1 MRIFFASLFIAF
13 STMAWAQFPKT
24 YTSSDL
30 YHELEKLSTGK
41 RVLYLAAHPDDENTR
56 LIAYFENGMNVR
68 TGYLALTRGDGG
80 QNLIGTEI
88 GPGIGVLRTQE
99 LLAARRIDGGEQFF
113 TRAVDFGY
121 SKSAEESFDKW
132 GKENI
137 LADVVWTI
145 RKFRPDVIITRFPPT
160 RAAGHG
166 HHEASAIL
174 AEEAFDL
181 AADSTAFPEQLKY
194 VDVWQPTRLY
204 FNASSWWN
212 KDLPQ
217 IAAANPDDYVTI
229 DIGTT
234 NELLGESYAQMAAMS
249 RSQHRSQGFG
259 TDFPYGKSIEYLKYV
274 KGKKLNRGTDILSG
288 ISTGWE
294 RYDAQ
299 DIEEM
304 ILNILNDFDFKK
316 PEASIPA
323 LITVAK
329 EIGKLTPNPFFKH
342 KESEVNN
349 LILNLMHVTTEFVTS
364 EKYTVP
370 GGEISAD
377 LMINNP
383 ERDLILLRNADY
395 GDQELSKGDSLFNN
409 DVFTKSVVL
418 KIPENAPFSNP
429 YWLNAPFTNIYKTD
443 DYNLLGK
450 PENKPA
456 ITADL
461 TLSIEGYTFVKKVQL
476 REKKVDPARGVI
488 YNPVYIVP
496 KVSFNFSEDV
506 VIAAKGSDAKMV
518 RLTVT
523 NHDSDFKGKVSLKLP
538 NGWQVNPESMNVEF
552 SRPDESVV
560 LVYEVK
566 ADANA
571 KEGEALVVATPA
583 SGTLREPAMSLQR
596 IDYEHIPAQIILKE
610 AETKLVPLDLKKGDV
625 KRIGYIDGPGD
636 DVAKYLEAAGYTIE
650 HIDAVTLRNGDL
662 SRYDAILTGIRAFNT
677 RPELAFDNDNLNAYV
692 KAGGTWIVQYNTSR
706 GLVTDKIG
714 PYPFTISH
722 ERVTEEDAPPTFLV
736 PGSPVFNIPN
746 KITQK
751 DFDGWVQ
758 ERGLYFA
765 SDWSKDF
772 TPLIGWHDAGEPS
785 RDGGLLLAKYGNGY
799 FVYTGISFF
808 RELPAGVPGAYRLL
822 ANILALK
829 NSPPKN

>member
-1 MRIFFASLFIAF
+1 MRIFIAFVFIAF
-13 STMAWAQFPKT
+13 STMASAQFPKT

-56 LIAYFENGMNVR
+56 LIAYFENGMNER
-68 TGYLALTRGDGG
+68 TAYLALTRGDGG

-99 LLAARRIDGGEQFF
+99 LLAARKIDGGEQFF

-121 SKSAEESFDKW
+121 SKSAEESFTKW
-132 GKENI
+132 GRDNI

-160 RAAGHG
+160 RSAGHG

-174 AEEAFDL
+174 AEEAFDM
-181 AADSTAFPEQLKY
+181 ASDSTAFPEQLKY
-194 VDVWQPTRLY
+194 VEIWQPTRLY

-212 KDLPQ
+212 KDIPQ
-217 IAAANPDDYVTI
+217 VAAANPDDYVTI

-274 KGKKLNRGTDILSG
+274 KGRRVNPGMDILSG
-288 ISTGWE
+288 ISTGWQ

-304 ILNILNDFDFKK
+304 LLGILTDFDFKK

-323 LITVAK
+323 LVNAAK
-329 EIGKLTPNPFFKH
+329 EIRKMEGNPFFEH
-342 KESEVNN
+342 KEKEIND
-349 LILNLMHVTTEFVTS
+349 LILNLMHVTTEFVTA
-364 EKYTVP
+364 EKFAVP
-370 GGEISAD
+370 GGKIATE

-383 ERDLILLRNADY
+383 ERDLILLQNARY
-395 GDQELSKGDSLFNN
+395 GSQELSRGDSLYNN
-409 DVFTKSVVL
+409 EVFTKNIDL
-418 KIPENAPFSNP
+418 KIPDDAPFSNP
-429 YWLNAPFTNIYKTD
+429 YWLNAPFSNIYKVD
-443 DYNLLGK
+443 DYILLGM
-450 PENKPA
+450 PENNPA

-476 REKKVDPARGVI
+476 KEKTVEPAEGVI

-506 VIAAKGSDAKMV
+506 VIAAKGSDAKTV

-523 NHDSDFKGKVSLKLP
+523 NHDSTFKGKVSLKLP
-538 NGWQVNPESMNVEF
+538 KGWYVSPESMDVEF
-552 SRPDESVV
+552 SRPDESVA
-560 LVYEVK
+560 LIFEVK
-566 ADANA
+566 ANPDA
-571 KEGEALVVATPA
+571 KEGKAQVIATST
-583 SGTLREPAMSLQR
+583 SGSLRKPAMSLQR
-596 IDYEHIPAQIILKE
+596 IEYEHIPAQIILKK

-636 DVAKYLEAAGYTIE
+636 DVAKYLEAAGYE
-650 HIDAVTLRNGDL
+650 VDHIPSETLRNGDL
-662 SRYDAILTGIRAFNT
+662 SSYDVILTGIRAYST
-677 RPELAFDNDNLNAYV
+677 RQDLVFDNDNLNAYV
-692 KAGGTWIVQYNTSR
+692 KAGGTWVVQYNTTR
-706 GLVTDKIG
+706 GLVTDQIG
-714 PYPFTISH
+714 PYPFIISH
-722 ERVTEEDAPPTFLV
+722 ERVTEEDAPPIFLV
-736 PGSPVFNIPN
+736 PNSPVFNTPN
-746 KITQK
+746 KITQA

-772 TPLIGWHDAGEPS
+772 TPLIGWHDTDES
-785 RDGGLLLAKYGNGY
+785 SVNGGLLLAEYGEGH

-829 NSPPKN
+829 KSPPKN